1 MTLSSHEPFDVPYHH
16 FDDPYLNSVA
26 YTDSCLGAFV
36 DCFRQTPQWNN
47 TLIILVPD
55 HAMRYP
61 AGVQE
66 PDIVRHHIPM
76 VWCGGVVNGPKVIN
90 DYSSQ
95 IDIAAT
101 LLGQM
106 NIDYSDFKFSKNIA
120 DTTQYKF
127 AYYTF
132 KDGFGYLDSN
142 AKVIYDNEAGKVVFS
157 EGDTTGSKEN
167 AGKAFLQKLYDDLGS
182 R

>member
-1 MTLSSHEPFDVPYHH
+1 MNPFDVPYHH
-16 FDDPYLNSVA
+16 FDDPSLDSVA

-66 PDIVRHHIPM
+66 PETLSRHHIPM

-95 IDIAAT
+95 IDIAAH
-101 LLGQM
+101 
-106 NIDYSDFKFSKNIA
+106 S
-120 DTTQYKF
+120 
-127 AYYTF
+127 
-132 KDGFGYLDSN
+132 FGT
-142 AKVIYDNEAGKVVFS
+142 NEYRLFR
-157 EGDTTGSKEN
+157 
-167 AGKAFLQKLYDDLGS
+167 F
-182 R
+182 

>member
-1 MTLSSHEPFDVPYHH
+1 MRSYFISSGFQSIVSDKDFPVSDLLSKWGANDGTTFIRFSELIQNQQKHPFMKVFLTLSSHEPFDVPYHH

-66 PDIVRHHIPM
+66 PDIVRHHTYGL
-76 VWCGGVVNGPKVIN
+76 VWR
-90 DYSSQ
+90 S
-95 IDIAAT
+95 
-101 LLGQM
+101 
-106 NIDYSDFKFSKNIA
+106 
-120 DTTQYKF
+120 
-127 AYYTF
+127 
-132 KDGFGYLDSN
+132 
-142 AKVIYDNEAGKVVFS
+142 GKWP
-157 EGDTTGSKEN
+157 
-167 AGKAFLQKLYDDLGS
+167 
-182 R
+182 